1 MAKHLKD
8 TDYSKT
14 IAKIRVFEKYMLTR
28 QTLEKM
34 CECKQMDEIYKILSD
49 ANWHFSYGEKDP
61 ARVLS
66 DQQQWLFT
74 FLREVVEEE
83 HLLKLL
89 LLKTDYQNI
98 KAFLKQELAGNPIR
112 KELFLEGGTIPVN
125 DLMKQLGQREQG
137 NLRAEMFSAFL
148 QAREAYMEH
157 QDPQRIDLI
166 LDEACVGEMIQCAQA
181 FENKFILQY
190 LQLQMDAVNLK
201 TLLRICKISDLPQIS
216 GQVFLKGGQ
225 IPCRKLQELLTV
237 SPEERKAFL
246 LSTDIGATI
255 AGQLEEFFQEGSV
268 TALEKGLDNLLM
280 EQLKTVRFLSFGP
293 EPIFAYAKY
302 MENEIRCVRIIIN
315 GMLSGLDPQ
324 SIRERLRLTYA

>member
-34 CECKQMDEIYKILSD
+34 CDSRQPEELYKTLSD
-49 ANWHFSYGEKDP
+49 ANWHFQYGEKDP
-61 ARVLS
+61 AKVLS
-66 DQQQWLFT
+66 DQQQWIFT
-74 FLREVVEEE
+74 FLRETVEEE

-89 LLKTDYQNI
+89 LLRTDYQNI

-112 KELFLEGGTIPVN
+112 KELFLEGGTIAVS
-125 DLMKQLGQREQG
+125 DLMKQLTQREQG
-137 NLRAEMFSAFL
+137 NLSPEMFSAFL

-166 LDEACVGEMIQCAQA
+166 LDEACISELMQCAKA
-181 FENKFILQY
+181 FENTFILQY
-190 LQLQMDAVNLK
+190 LQMQVDAVNIK
-201 TLLRICKISDLPQIS
+201 TLLRICKNSDLS
-216 GQVFLKGGQ
+216 GSPKQVFLQGGT
-225 IPCRKLQELLTV
+225 ISCGKLQELLTV

-246 LSTDIGATI
+246 LTTGIGGKM
-255 AGQLEEFFQEGSV
+255 AGQLEEFFKEGSV
-268 TALEKGLDNLLM
+268 TALEKGLDDLMM
-280 EQLKTVRFLSFGP
+280 EQLKSVRFLSFGP

-302 MENEIRCVRIIIN
+302 MENEIRSVRIVLSGI
-315 GMLSGLDPQ
+315 LSGLNPQ